1 MEARRPVRRLLR
13 YPGEKLMVTKVVTV
27 EVVGLR
33 IYFKV
38 EPKQLGVVMKERTQN
53 FGPVLKE
60 SYLLHSSVR
69 DI

>member
-1 MEARRPVRRLLR
+1 
-13 YPGEKLMVTKVVTV
+13 MVTKVVTV

>member
-1 MEARRPVRRLLR
+1 MEARRPIRRLLH

-27 EVVGLR
+27 EVVRLR

-38 EPKQLGVVMKERTQN
+38 EPRQLGVVMKERTQN
-53 FGPVLKE
+53 LGPVIKE

-69 DI
+69 EI

>member
-38 EPKQLGVVMKERTQN
+38 EPKQLGVVMKE
-53 FGPVLKE
+53 K
-60 SYLLHSSVR
+60 
-69 DI
+69 